1 MSLMTKLKLLQI
13 NVAANWGSHG
23 RIAEEIGLEAMA
35 QGWESY
41 IAYGRYANPS
51 KSHIVKI
58 GDLFDHCLH
67 GAQSLLLDR
76 HGLASCGPTK
86 KLIREIEQIKPD
98 LIHLHNIHGFYLN
111 YPILFRYLSTVDI
124 PVVWTLHDCW
134 AFTGHCAWPIHGHCD
149 RFQEQC
155 CHCPLQSKGYPKSFL
170 LDCSRSNFKLK
181 KRYFRSLQDLHL
193 VTVSRWLEQQ
203 VRLSFMQDMDI
214 RTIYNGLDTEVF
226 RPSGTPPTSVTD
238 GHPLVL
244 GVCNAWYDWKGLDD
258 MAALRELLPDDY
270 EVMVVGVNEDQMHR
284 LPEGITCIRRTDSVS
299 QLAEIYSQADVFVNP
314 SKVESFGM
322 TTAEALSCGTPSIV
336 YDTSACP
343 EVVDNL
349 TGRVVPLGD
358 VNALAKAVMEICS
371 LPGREAMRQACR
383 ERAIRLFN
391 RQDRY
396 KEYLQLY
403 NEVLQNHQSR

>member
-111 YPILFRYLSTVDI
+111 YPIFFRYLSTVDI

-170 LDCSRSNFKLK
+170 LDRSRSNFKLK

-258 MAALRELLPDDY
+258 MAALREILPDDY

>member
-155 CHCPLQSKGYPKSFL
+155 YHCPLQSKGYPKSYL
-170 LDCSRSNFKLK
+170 LDRSRSNFKLK
-181 KRYFRSLQDLHL
+181 KRCFRSLQDLHL

>member
-1 MSLMTKLKLLQI
+1 MTKLKLLQI

-170 LDCSRSNFKLK
+170 LDRSRSNFKLK

-258 MAALRELLPDDY
+258 MAALREILPDDY

-358 VNALAKAVMEICS
+358 VNALAKAVIEICS

>member
-170 LDCSRSNFKLK
+170 LDRSRSNFKLK

-284 LPEGITCIRRTDSVS
+284 LPEGITCIRRTDSVR

-358 VNALAKAVMEICS
+358 VNALAKAVKEICS

-403 NEVLQNHQSR
+403 NEVLQNHKSR

>member
-170 LDCSRSNFKLK
+170 LDRSRSNFKLK

-358 VNALAKAVMEICS
+358 VNALAKAVTEICS

>member
-170 LDCSRSNFKLK
+170 LDRSRSNFKLK
-181 KRYFRSLQDLHL
+181 KRYFRSLLDLHL

-258 MAALRELLPDDY
+258 MAALREILPDDY

>member
-155 CHCPLQSKGYPKSFL
+155 CHCPLQSKGYPKSYL
-170 LDCSRSNFKLK
+170 LDRSRSNFKLK

>member
-170 LDCSRSNFKLK
+170 LDRSRSNFKLK

-258 MAALRELLPDDY
+258 MAALREILPDDY
-270 EVMVVGVNEDQMHR
+270 EVMVVGVNEYQMHL

>member
-170 LDCSRSNFKLK
+170 LDRSRSNFKLK

-371 LPGREAMRQACR
+371 VPGREAMRQACR

>member
-111 YPILFRYLSTVDI
+111 HPILFRYLSTVDI

-170 LDCSRSNFKLK
+170 LDRSRSNFKLK

-358 VNALAKAVMEICS
+358 VNALAKAVKEICS

>member
-13 NVAANWGSHG
+13 NAAANWGSHG

-170 LDCSRSNFKLK
+170 LDRSRSNFKLK

-258 MAALRELLPDDY
+258 MAALREILPDDY

>member
-149 RFQEQC
+149 RFKEQC

-170 LDCSRSNFKLK
+170 LDRSRSNFKLK

-258 MAALRELLPDDY
+258 MAALREILPDDY
-270 EVMVVGVNEDQMHR
+270 EIMVVGVNEDQMHR

>member
-170 LDCSRSNFKLK
+170 LDRSRSNFKLK

-258 MAALRELLPDDY
+258 MAALREILPDDY

-358 VNALAKAVMEICS
+358 VNALAKDVMEICS

>member
-170 LDCSRSNFKLK
+170 LDRSRSNFKLK
-181 KRYFRSLQDLHL
+181 KCYFRSLQDLHL

-258 MAALRELLPDDY
+258 MAALREILPDDY

>member
-149 RFQEQC
+149 RFKEQC

-170 LDCSRSNFKLK
+170 LDRSRSNFKLK

-258 MAALRELLPDDY
+258 MAALREILPDDY

>member
-1 MSLMTKLKLLQI
+1 MSRMTKPKLLQI

-51 KSHIVKI
+51 QSRLVKV
-58 GDLFDHCLH
+58 GDLFDHCVH

-76 HGLASCGPTK
+76 HGLGSCWATK
-86 KLIREIEQIKPD
+86 KLIKEIEQIQPD

-111 YPILFRYLSTVDI
+111 YPVLFRYLATLDI

-155 CHCPLQSKGYPKSFL
+155 YHCPLQSKGYPKSFL
-170 LDCSRSNFKLK
+170 LDRSRSNFKR
-181 KRYFRSLQDLHL
+181 KRQYFRSLKDLHL
-193 VTVSRWLEQQ
+193 VTVSRWLETQ
-203 VRLSFMQDMDI
+203 VRQSFMQDMDI

-226 RPSGTPPTSVTD
+226 RPTGVQPVSVTD

-258 MAALRELLPDDY
+258 IAQLRDLLPDEY
-270 EVMVVGVNEDQMHR
+270 EIMVVGVNEDQMHR
-284 LPEGITCIRRTDSVS
+284 LPEGITCIRRTDSVN

-322 TTAEALSCGTPSIV
+322 TTAEALACGTPAIV

-343 EVVDNL
+343 EVVDNN

-358 VNALAKAVMEICS
+358 VRALSQAVVELCS
-371 LPGREAMRQACR
+371 MPGREEMRKACR
-383 ERAIRLFN
+383 ERAIRLFD

-396 KEYLQLY
+396 KEYLALY
-403 NEVLQNHQSR
+403 NTLLNK

>member
-1 MSLMTKLKLLQI
+1 MTKLKLLQI

-170 LDCSRSNFKLK
+170 LDRSRSNFKLK

-214 RTIYNGLDTEVF
+214 RSIYNGLDTEVF

-258 MAALRELLPDDY
+258 MAVLRELLPDDY

-403 NEVLQNHQSR
+403 NEVLQNHKSR

>member
-155 CHCPLQSKGYPKSFL
+155 CHCPLQSKGYPKSYL
-170 LDCSRSNFKLK
+170 LDRSRSNFKLK

-258 MAALRELLPDDY
+258 MAALREILPDDY

>member
-170 LDCSRSNFKLK
+170 LDRSRSNFKLK

-203 VRLSFMQDMDI
+203 VRLSFMKDMDI

>member
-86 KLIREIEQIKPD
+86 KLIKEIEQIKPD

-170 LDCSRSNFKLK
+170 LDRSRSNFKLK

-258 MAALRELLPDDY
+258 MAALREILPDDY

-358 VNALAKAVMEICS
+358 VNALAKAVTEICS

>member
-76 HGLASCGPTK
+76 HGLGSCGPTK

-170 LDCSRSNFKLK
+170 LDRSRSNFKLK

-258 MAALRELLPDDY
+258 MAALREILPDDY

>member
-1 MSLMTKLKLLQI
+1 MTKLKLLQI

-170 LDCSRSNFKLK
+170 LDRSRSNFKLK
-181 KRYFRSLQDLHL
+181 KRYFRSLLDLHL

>member
-86 KLIREIEQIKPD
+86 KLIREIEQMKPD

-170 LDCSRSNFKLK
+170 LDRSRSNFKLK

-258 MAALRELLPDDY
+258 MAALREILPDDY

-358 VNALAKAVMEICS
+358 VNALAKAVKEICS

>member
-170 LDCSRSNFKLK
+170 LDRSRSNFKLK

-258 MAALRELLPDDY
+258 MAALREILPDDY
-270 EVMVVGVNEDQMHR
+270 EIMVVGVNEDQMHR

>member
-1 MSLMTKLKLLQI
+1 MSHMTKLKLLQI

-170 LDCSRSNFKLK
+170 LDRSRSNFKLK

>member
-170 LDCSRSNFKLK
+170 LDRSRSNFKLK

-258 MAALRELLPDDY
+258 MAALRDLLPDDY

>member
-1 MSLMTKLKLLQI
+1 MTKLKLLQI

-51 KSHIVKI
+51 KSHVVKI

-170 LDCSRSNFKLK
+170 LDRSRSNFKLK

>member
-51 KSHIVKI
+51 KSHVVKI

-170 LDCSRSNFKLK
+170 LDRSRSNFKLK

>member
-170 LDCSRSNFKLK
+170 LDRSRSNFKLK

-258 MAALRELLPDDY
+258 MAALREILPDDY
-270 EVMVVGVNEDQMHR
+270 EVMVVGVHEDQMHR

>member
-170 LDCSRSNFKLK
+170 LDRSRSNFKLK

-214 RTIYNGLDTEVF
+214 RSIYNGLDTEVF

-258 MAALRELLPDDY
+258 MAVLRELLPDDY

>member
-1 MSLMTKLKLLQI
+1 MTKLKLLQI

-134 AFTGHCAWPIHGHCD
+134 AFTGHCSWPIHGHCD

-170 LDCSRSNFKLK
+170 LDRSRSNFKLK

-258 MAALRELLPDDY
+258 MAALREILPDDY

-358 VNALAKAVMEICS
+358 VNALAKAVKEICS

>member
-170 LDCSRSNFKLK
+170 LDRSRSNFKLK

-214 RTIYNGLDTEVF
+214 RSIYNGLDTEVF

-258 MAALRELLPDDY
+258 MAVLRELLPDDY

-403 NEVLQNHQSR
+403 NEVLQNHKSR

>member
-1 MSLMTKLKLLQI
+1 MTKLKLLQI

-170 LDCSRSNFKLK
+170 LDRSRSNFKLK

-258 MAALRELLPDDY
+258 MAALREILPDDY

-371 LPGREAMRQACR
+371 LPGRETMRKACR

>member
-51 KSHIVKI
+51 KSHVVKI

-155 CHCPLQSKGYPKSFL
+155 CHCPLQSKGYPKSYL
-170 LDCSRSNFKLK
+170 LDRSRSNFKLK

-258 MAALRELLPDDY
+258 MAALREILPDDY

>member
-155 CHCPLQSKGYPKSFL
+155 CHCPLQSKSYPKSFL
-170 LDCSRSNFKLK
+170 LDRSRSNFKLK

-258 MAALRELLPDDY
+258 MAALREILPDDY

>member
-86 KLIREIEQIKPD
+86 KLIKEIEQIKPD

-170 LDCSRSNFKLK
+170 LDRSRSNFKLK

-258 MAALRELLPDDY
+258 MAALRELLPEEY